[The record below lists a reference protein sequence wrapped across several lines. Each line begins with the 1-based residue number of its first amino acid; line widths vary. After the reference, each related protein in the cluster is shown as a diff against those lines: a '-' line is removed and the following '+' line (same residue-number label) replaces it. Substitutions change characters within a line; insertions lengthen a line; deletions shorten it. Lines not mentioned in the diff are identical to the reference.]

1 MVVSKKKQK
10 TKKTTH
16 KIETEQTVAQSTH
29 TESEE
34 KVIADEV
41 VEDMPITS
49 VIRHRPMPTDMS
61 SVHSEVHSTDTTTL
75 LAPGRPAE
83 VQASVSILPQ
93 TALVTEETVITETE
107 KNTSFTTSG
116 NQKQVSVST
125 TAQRV
130 QDSVEITEIDTTE
143 RSDELLANERP
154 STQQSKTKFVQN
166 QSVVVSE
173 SVAQDNLTNLITA
186 KTIEDTANVDYLIH
200 DAKVVSEIITSQ
212 RETLLEPVRT
222 IGTIASEHIAPLEGI
237 QITEVEQVETESEY
251 IPKSKTPM
259 SKAKFQLT
267 ESEPVE
273 VTEIVTENTSDKY
286 YPEIVVATETA
297 TKSIVSQKPYVS
309 EVMHAPEKEDIFVP
323 GKLPDEQSADVLLQT
338 RETITVTQQTVQET
352 EESFTGKMK
361 PKTVKATD
369 SYTTFDSVTT
379 DVADTQ
385 MPAPNFEQ
393 PLVERK
399 QATVEVDER
408 LSVSMA
414 FVDISESEQRLLTPD
429 ETKTTLASLKY
440 SLLETSESS
449 QPFINEQESVF
460 IEDTKKTVSAKPVFE
475 PSDAVVTEDSYSMD
489 TIQPLQQR
497 KESKCTE
504 ASFSYQLQE
513 STEVTSI
520 ESHDKET
527 EFKTKPMLE
536 EMKATRGY
544 DVLRSVQITA
554 QEISEKEDIFDI
566 TETLSSHKAQA
577 IPSHALTSATVEE
590 VETSLTTN
598 DVLHAIVP
606 LTTPKVTSGELE
618 ETHVTETVPFEGFT
632 DLKLSERPEQ
642 VIASE
647 IFNKRKSIQVTTH
660 DASEKEEHLDL
671 KEKLKSQ
678 KATTVQDDTFK
689 SVIIE
694 EVETALTTSDVAP
707 SLLYPTTAKLVSS
720 NAEEMS
726 VSEVIPFEG
735 VKDLKKDERPEQIIA
750 NRSLDIHRSVEI
762 SEQELS
768 EKEDVF
774 RSIKNLES
782 HITPTMPKETLRS
795 IIVEQVELSQVA
807 TDVNRLDQKLT
818 TAKVINTELEQTV
831 VSELIPFEGIQD
843 LKPKDRPTEALATE
857 AYDICKSVQ
866 VLEQEIVEK
875 EQKLD
880 TIVNSGS
887 HMASSIPAETFKSIM
902 VEEVEL
908 SQVATDVTNQDQP
921 TTTAKVTRSEMEQT
935 FTSEVTSYE
944 GLMDLKLGDRPAE
957 SVASSSYDIQKS
969 LQITEQETADKEEQL
984 DVLNKF
990 DSHVATTVPGN
1001 MLKAIVVEETQTSI
1015 TTTDAPTHGTQQIT
1029 AKLVRPECEQT
1040 SITEIGT
1047 FEDIV
1052 NLKLK
1057 DKPAEENATF
1067 TYGEQ
1072 KSVQITE
1079 QETGEKEKSFE
1090 ESGFVDTYTA
1100 ALVPTDT
1107 LKSVVVEETEYS
1119 MVPVHITRDELKS
1132 IKAKEVREQFEETII
1147 SEVISFENVKTL
1159 KESDKPEENTA
1170 IKSIDVLRSIQITT
1184 QDTSEKEESFLT
1196 EQQDQQIGTTKLA
1209 NVLESIMV
1217 EETLPSQSTGNI
1229 TDKTVPTTT
1238 AKLISSEVKETLVS
1252 ETTPYEDV
1260 MEIQQTEKPE
1270 KKTANTILDLQKS
1283 ITVETSA
1290 ISEKEATFQ
1299 SKPNDTQIASVV
1311 RPDVKN
1317 SIHVEETKSFVT
1329 TSDLTGQLRESVT
1342 AKLMS
1347 SEMFETKVSEI
1358 VSFENVQD
1366 LSDMSKTAAKKGQ
1379 PIYDTQEAIV
1389 VQTSHLSEQETEILQ
1404 SNNTIQL
1411 AKLIPGHSLVSAIVE
1426 DVQPND
1432 SATGS
1437 VTPVRRSSKA
1447 QITCSEVTSRTTV
1460 EMTSYEG
1467 VNEMNSLIQPEQK
1480 IAESVLQEQTP
1491 LIITSDESI
1500 ENEVEFAV
1508 RPDFI
1513 TQSAKPFTDHVALK
1527 TAVVQET
1534 ESIPSINDLGPVEN
1548 KTFTAKVCQE
1558 QHDETKTTETIV
1570 YETTNKYDRST
1581 RPESRKA
1588 EQAFDEQTSVMVST
1602 IDSTESDQP
1611 LELPKTDDQ
1620 QIIPN
1625 ISQMLKS
1632 AVTQE
1637 VYSTDSTTTLHQNIT
1652 ENVRTDFTSTQLEQ
1666 TSTSEITLF
1675 ENVELLSKLKPADKK
1690 KAQSTIST
1698 DMKNILITETTIN
1711 ETEESLDITEANS
1724 VSAAPSIVS
1733 NFVAEQQVTQ
1743 STDSIIP
1750 FASTVSHQKQATTD
1764 FEGLKAPLQTQTQSN
1779 ESTSNLNVYR
1789 ADDQTAILLQQ
1800 ASEALSVQYVVADAK
1815 ESDLILD
1822 VPTEQMATRQ
1832 ASSGLAVAQ
1841 QSEVMATN
1849 TVEQLDERPSKLRQA
1864 QPAVTELS
1872 SSMQQETHCEETI
1885 DELADQPQVTT
1896 KKAKPSVKK
1905 IKAPVQT
1912 VTRAE
1917 NTVKPMQEQN
1927 KIIEEHAIET
1937 TLSTSNKIAETR
1949 ETTTN
1954 ETVETFDINNTR
1966 ETRRASQIIDSFNT
1980 SVVEE
1985 ILSAD
1990 TVTAMHDTQP
2000 IVTEK
2005 LRESTE
2011 PEVCNT
2017 VLVTE
2022 INASELTT
2030 DDVVITTEQDIAQL
2044 VVDTENLFFARSE
2057 KQRIVQGR

>member
-10 TKKTTH
+10 TKKTIH
-16 KIETEQTVAQSTH
+16 KIENEQTVAQSTH
-29 TESEE
+29 TETEE

-41 VEDMPITS
+41 VEDMQITP
-49 VIRHRPMPTDMS
+49 VIRHRPMPTEMS
-61 SVHSEVHSTDTTTL
+61 SVQSEVHSTDTTTL
-75 LAPGRPAE
+75 LAPGRAAE
-83 VQASVSILPQ
+83 VQANVSILPK
-93 TALVTEETVITETE
+93 TALVTVETVTTETE
-107 KNTSFTTSG
+107 ENTSFANSR
-116 NQKQVSVST
+116 KEKRVLAST
-125 TAQRV
+125 TAHRV
-130 QDSVEITEIDTTE
+130 QDSVEITEVDTTE
-143 RSDELLANERP
+143 RSDEFIAEEQPLTRQ
-154 STQQSKTKFVQN
+154 STTKFVKN

-173 SVAQDNLTNLITA
+173 SVAQDNVTNIITA
-186 KTIEDTANVDYLIH
+186 KTIENTATVDYLIH

-222 IGTIASEHIAPLEGI
+222 IETIASEHIAPLEGI
-237 QITEVEQVETESEY
+237 QITEVEQVEMESEY
-251 IPKSKTPM
+251 ISKPKTPT

-379 DVADTQ
+379 DVADIQ

-429 ETKTTLASLKY
+429 ETKTTLASLNY

-449 QPFINEQESVF
+449 QPFINEQESAF
-460 IEDTKKTVSAKPVFE
+460 IEDAKKSVRAKPVLE
-475 PSDAVVTEDSYSMD
+475 PSDAVVTEDSYSLD
-489 TIQPLQQR
+489 TIEPLRQR
-497 KESKCTE
+497 KESKSTE

-527 EFKTKPMLE
+527 EFETRPMLE

-544 DVLRSVQITA
+544 DVHRSVEVTA
-554 QEISEKEDIFDI
+554 QAISEKEDTFNS
-566 TETLSSHKAQA
+566 TEMLSSHKAKA

-590 VETSLTTN
+590 VETSLTTDN
-598 DVLHAIVP
+598 VLHAIVP

-618 ETHVTETVPFEGFT
+618 ETLVTETVPFEGFT
-632 DLKLSERPEQ
+632 DLKMSERPEQ
-642 VIASE
+642 VIASQ
-647 IFNKRKSIQVTTH
+647 ILNKRKSVQVTTH
-660 DASEKEEHLDL
+660 EASEKEEHLEVV
-671 KEKLKSQ
+671 EKLKSQ
-678 KATTVQDDTFK
+678 IATTVQDDTFK

-694 EVETALTTSDVAP
+694 EVETALSTSDVAQ
-707 SLLYPTTAKLVSS
+707 SLLHPTTAKLVSS

-726 VSEVIPFEG
+726 VTEVIPFEG
-735 VKDLKKDERPEQIIA
+735 FRDLKEDERPEQMLA
-750 NRSLDIHRSVEI
+750 NRSLDIRRSVQI

-774 RSIKNLES
+774 RSVKNLES
-782 HITPTMPKETLRS
+782 HISPTVPMETLLS

-807 TDVNRLDQKLT
+807 TDVNRLDQKMT
-818 TAKVINTELEQTV
+818 TAKVISSELEQTL
-831 VSELIPFEGIQD
+831 VSEFIPFEGITD
-843 LKPKDRPTEALATE
+843 LKPNDKPTEVLATQ

-880 TIVNSGS
+880 TIADSGS
-887 HMASSIPAETFKSIM
+887 HTASSIPADTFKSIM

-908 SQVATDVTNQDQP
+908 SQNVTDVKSQDQP

-944 GLMDLKLGDRPAE
+944 GFMDLKVGDRPAE
-957 SVASSSYDIQKS
+957 SVASSSYDVQKS

-984 DVLNKF
+984 DVLNRF
-990 DSHVATTVPGN
+990 DSYVATPVPGD
-1001 MLKAIVVEETQTSI
+1001 MQKSIVVEETQTSL
-1015 TTTDAPTHGTQQIT
+1015 TTIDAPTDEIPLTT
-1029 AKLVRPECEQT
+1029 AKIVRPEYEQT
-1040 SITEIGT
+1040 SVTEVDA
-1047 FEDIV
+1047 FEDIE

-1057 DKPAEENATF
+1057 DKPAGENATF

-1090 ESGFVDTYTA
+1090 KSGFLNTITA
-1100 ALVPTDT
+1100 AVVPTDT
-1107 LKSVVVEETEYS
+1107 LKSVIVQETEYS
-1119 MVPVHITRDELKS
+1119 MVPVDITRDVLKS
-1132 IKAKEVREQFEETII
+1132 ITAKEVREQFDETII
-1147 SEVISFENVKTL
+1147 SEVISFEDVNTL
-1159 KESDKPEENTA
+1159 KQADKPEENTA
-1170 IKSIDVLRSIQITT
+1170 IKSIDVLKSLQITI
-1184 QDTSEKEESFLT
+1184 QDVSEKEESFLT
-1196 EQQDQQIGTTKLA
+1196 EQQDQQVGNTKLA
-1209 NVLESIMV
+1209 HVMESVMV
-1217 EETLPSQSTGNI
+1217 EETYPSQSTGNV
-1229 TDKTVPTTT
+1229 TTKTTPTTT
-1238 AKLISSEVKETLVS
+1238 AKLISSEVKEILVS
-1252 ETTPYEDV
+1252 ETTPYEGV
-1260 MEIQQTEKPE
+1260 TEIKEQEKPE
-1270 KKTANTILDLQKS
+1270 KKTAYTILDEQKS
-1283 ITVETSA
+1283 ITVQANA
-1290 ISEKEATFQ
+1290 ISEKEDTFQ
-1299 SKPNDTQIASVV
+1299 SKPSDTQFASVV

-1317 SIHVEETKSFVT
+1317 SINVEETKSLVT
-1329 TSDLTGQLRESVT
+1329 TSELGEQLRESET
-1342 AKLMS
+1342 AKMLS
-1347 SEMFETKVSEI
+1347 SEMYETKVSEI

-1366 LSDMSKTAAKKGQ
+1366 LSDLLKPTTKKGQ
-1379 PIYDTQEAIV
+1379 PIYDTHEAIV
-1389 VQTSHLSEQETEILQ
+1389 VQTSHLSEQEKEFLEPK
-1404 SNNTIQL
+1404 NTDQL
-1411 AKLIPGHSLVSAIVE
+1411 AKLLPGHSLVSAIVE

-1432 SATGS
+1432 STTDTVS
-1437 VTPVRRSSKA
+1437 PVRRSSKA
-1447 QITCSEVTSRTTV
+1447 QITCTEVTSRTTV

-1467 VNEMNSLIQPEQK
+1467 VNEIISLIRPEEK
-1480 IAESVLQEQTP
+1480 IAEQVLQEQTP

-1500 ENEVEFAV
+1500 EKEVEFSE

-1534 ESIPSINDLGPVEN
+1534 ESIPSLHDLGPIEN
-1548 KTFTAKVCQE
+1548 KTYTANVCQE

-1570 YETTNKYDRST
+1570 YETTNKYDRSI

-1588 EQAFDEQTSVMVST
+1588 EQTFDEQSSVMVST
-1602 IDSTESDQP
+1602 IDSTERDQP
-1611 LELPKTDDQ
+1611 LELSRTDDQ
-1620 QIIPN
+1620 QIKPN
-1625 ISQMLKS
+1625 LSQPLKS
-1632 AVTQE
+1632 AVTEE
-1637 VYSTDSTTTLHQNIT
+1637 VYSTDRTETLHQDIT
-1652 ENVRTDFTSTQLEQ
+1652 ENVKTNVTSTQFEQ
-1666 TSTSEITLF
+1666 TSTSEVTLF
-1675 ENVELLSKLKPADKK
+1675 ENVEQLSNIKPSDKK

-1698 DMKNILITETTIN
+1698 DMKNVLITETTIN
-1711 ETEESLDITEANS
+1711 ETENYLDITENSS

-1743 STDSIIP
+1743 STDSIVP
-1750 FASTVSHQKQATTD
+1750 FTSIEADQKQATTD
-1764 FEGLKAPLQTQTQSN
+1764 FEGLKAPMQTQTEPN
-1779 ESTSNLNVYR
+1779 ETTSNLNVYR

-1800 ASEALSVQYVVADAK
+1800 ASEALSVQYVVADTK
-1815 ESDLILD
+1815 ECDLELD
-1822 VPTEQMATRQ
+1822 VPTEQLATRQ
-1832 ASSGLAVAQ
+1832 TLSGLTVAE
-1841 QSEVMATN
+1841 QSEVLATN
-1849 TVEQLDERPSKLRQA
+1849 TVEQLDKKPSKLRQA
-1864 QPAVTELS
+1864 QPGVTELS
-1872 SSMQQETHCEETI
+1872 SSIQQETRCEETI

-1905 IKAPVQT
+1905 LKAPVQT

-1917 NTVKPMQEQN
+1917 ITVKPMQETN

-1937 TLSTSNKIAETR
+1937 KLSTSNKIAETR
-1949 ETTTN
+1949 QTTTN
-1954 ETVETFDINNTR
+1954 ETCETFETNNTR
-1966 ETRRASQIIDSFNT
+1966 ETQCATQIIDSFNT

-1985 ILSAD
+1985 ILSAE
-1990 TVTAMHDTQP
+1990 TVTAMRDTQL
-2000 IVTEK
+2000 IVNEK
-2005 LRESTE
+2005 LRERTE
-2011 PEVCNT
+2011 PEICNT

-2030 DDVVITTEQDIAQL
+2030 DDVVITTQQDIAQL
-2044 VVDTENLFFARSE
+2044 VVDTESLFFAKSE
-2057 KQRIVQGR
+2057 KQMIVQGR

>member
-10 TKKTTH
+10 TKNTTH
-16 KIETEQTVAQSTH
+16 KIETEQTVLQSTH

-41 VEDMPITS
+41 VEEMQITAA
-49 VIRHRPMPTDMS
+49 IQHRPMPTDMS
-61 SVHSEVHSTDTTTL
+61 SVQSEVHSTDTTTL
-75 LAPGRPAE
+75 LAPGRAAE
-83 VQASVSILPQ
+83 VKANVSILPQ
-93 TALVTEETVITETE
+93 TALVAEETVTTETE
-107 KNTSFTTSG
+107 KNTSFTTSRK
-116 NQKQVSVST
+116 QKRVSAST

-130 QDSVEITEIDTTE
+130 QDSVEITEVDTTE
-143 RSDELLANERP
+143 RSDELIADERP
-154 STQQSKTKFVQN
+154 LAHQSKMKFVQN

-173 SVAQDNLTNLITA
+173 SVAQDNVTNIITA
-186 KTIEDTANVDYLIH
+186 KTIENTATVDYLIH

-222 IGTIASEHIAPLEGI
+222 IETIASEHIAPLEGI
-237 QITEVEQVETESEY
+237 QITEVEQVEMENEFISK
-251 IPKSKTPM
+251 PKTPT

-323 GKLPDEQSADVLLQT
+323 SKLPDEQSADVLLQT

-369 SYTTFDSVTT
+369 SYNTFDSVTT

-385 MPAPNFEQ
+385 MPAPTFEQ

-429 ETKTTLASLKY
+429 ETKSTLANLKY

-449 QPFINEQESVF
+449 QPFINEQESIF
-460 IEDTKKTVSAKPVFE
+460 IEDAKKTISAKPMLE
-475 PSDAVVTEDSYSMD
+475 PSDAIITDDSYPLD
-489 TIQPLQQR
+489 TIEPLRQR
-497 KESKCTE
+497 KESKCME
-504 ASFSYQLQE
+504 AAFSYQLQE

-527 EFKTKPMLE
+527 EFKTKPMLDE
-536 EMKATRGY
+536 IKATRGY
-544 DVLRSVQITA
+544 DVLRSVQVTA

-566 TETLSSHKAQA
+566 TENLSSHKAKA

-590 VETSLTTN
+590 VETSLTTD
-598 DVLHAIVP
+598 DVLHDIVP
-606 LTTPKVTSGELE
+606 LTNPKISSDEFE

-632 DLKLSERPEQ
+632 ALKKSKLPEQ
-642 VIASE
+642 VIATQ
-647 IFNKRKSIQVTTH
+647 ILNKQKSILVTTH
-660 DASEKEEHLDL
+660 DASEKEEQLDVQ
-671 KEKLKSQ
+671 KLKSQ
-678 KATTVQDDTFK
+678 IATTVQDDTFK

-694 EVETALTTSDVAP
+694 EVETALSTLDVAQT
-707 SLLYPTTAKLVSS
+707 LLHPTTAKLVSS

-735 VKDLKKDERPEQIIA
+735 VKDLKEDDKPEQMLA
-750 NRSLDIHRSVEI
+750 NRSLDIRRSVQI
-762 SEQELS
+762 SEQDLP

-782 HITPTMPKETLRS
+782 HISPTMPTETLRS

-807 TDVNRLDQKLT
+807 TDAKRLDQKMT
-818 TAKVINTELEQTV
+818 TAKVISTELEETV
-831 VSELIPFEGIQD
+831 VSELITFEGIKD
-843 LKPKDRPTEALATE
+843 LKPHDMPTEVVATQ

-875 EQKLD
+875 EQSLN
-880 TIVNSGS
+880 TIASSGS
-887 HMASSIPAETFKSIM
+887 HTACSIPADTLKSIQ

-908 SQVATDVTNQDQP
+908 SQQVTDVLNQDHP
-921 TTTAKVTRSEMEQT
+921 TTTAKITRSEMEPT

-944 GLMDLKLGDRPAE
+944 GVRDLKLEDRPAE
-957 SVASSSYDIQKS
+957 SVAISSYDIQKS

-984 DVLNKF
+984 DLLNIF
-990 DSHVATTVPGN
+990 DSHVATTVPSDV
-1001 MLKAIVVEETQTSI
+1001 LKAIVVEETQTSL
-1015 TTTDAPTHGTQQIT
+1015 TTTDASTDETQPIK
-1029 AKLVRPECEQT
+1029 AKLVRPEYEQT
-1040 SITEIGT
+1040 SVTEVGA
-1047 FEDIV
+1047 FEDIENFKV
-1052 NLKLK
+1052 K
-1057 DKPAEENATF
+1057 DNPAGENATLI
-1067 TYGEQ
+1067 YGEQ

-1079 QETGEKEKSFE
+1079 QETGEKEKTFE
-1090 ESGFVDTYTA
+1090 KSGFFDTQTA
-1100 ALVPTDT
+1100 ALAATDT
-1107 LKSVVVEETEYS
+1107 FKSVVVEETEYS
-1119 MVPVHITRDELKS
+1119 MVPVHITEDALKS
-1132 IKAKEVREQFEETII
+1132 IKAKEVHEKFDETII
-1147 SEVISFENVKTL
+1147 SEMISFENAKIL
-1159 KESDKPEENTA
+1159 KETDKPETNTA
-1170 IKSIDVLRSIQITT
+1170 TKSVDVLRSLQITT
-1184 QDTSEKEESFLT
+1184 LDVSEKEESFLT
-1196 EQQDQQIGTTKLA
+1196 EQQDQQVGTTKLA
-1209 NVLESIMV
+1209 HVLESIMV
-1217 EETLPSQSTGNI
+1217 EETHPSQNTGNVTEKI
-1229 TDKTVPTTT
+1229 TPTIS
-1238 AKLISSEVKETLVS
+1238 ARLISPEVKETIVS
-1252 ETTPYEDV
+1252 ETTTYEDV
-1260 MEIQQTEKPE
+1260 TEMQEKEEPE
-1270 KKTANTILDLQKS
+1270 NKTAKTILDELKS
-1283 ITVETSA
+1283 ITVQTSV
-1290 ISEKEATFQ
+1290 ISEKESAFQ
-1299 SKPNDTQIASVV
+1299 SMPNDTQIASVA
-1311 RPDVKN
+1311 RPDVQN
-1317 SIHVEETKSFVT
+1317 SVNVEETKSFVT
-1329 TSDLTGQLRESVT
+1329 TSELSEQLRESET
-1342 AKLMS
+1342 AKILS
-1347 SEMFETKVSEI
+1347 SEMYETKVSEI

-1366 LSDMSKTAAKKGQ
+1366 LSDLSKTSTKRGQ
-1379 PIYDTQEAIV
+1379 PVYDTQEAIV
-1389 VQTSHLSEQETEILQ
+1389 VQTSHLSEQETELLE
-1404 SNNTIQL
+1404 SKKTDQL

-1432 SATGS
+1432 SATES
-1437 VTPVRRSSKA
+1437 VNPVRPLTKA
-1447 QITCSEVTSRTTV
+1447 QIICSEVTSRTTV
-1460 EMTSYEG
+1460 ETTSYEG
-1467 VNEMNSLIQPEQK
+1467 INDMTALIRPEEK
-1480 IAESVLQEQTP
+1480 VAEPVLQEQTP

-1500 ENEVEFAV
+1500 ENEVEFAD

-1534 ESIPSINDLGPVEN
+1534 ESMPSIQDLGPIEN
-1548 KTFTAKVCQE
+1548 KTCTASVSQE
-1558 QHDETKTTETIV
+1558 QHDQTKTTETIV
-1570 YETTNKYDRST
+1570 YETTNKYDMSV

-1588 EQAFDEQTSVMVST
+1588 EQTFDEQTSVLVST
-1602 IDSTESDQP
+1602 IDSTERDQP
-1611 LELPKTDDQ
+1611 LELLKAEDQ
-1620 QIIPN
+1620 QIKPN
-1625 ISQMLKS
+1625 LSQMLKS
-1632 AVTQE
+1632 AVTEE
-1637 VYSTDSTTTLHQNIT
+1637 VYSTDRTETLHQDIT
-1652 ENVRTDFTSTQLEQ
+1652 ENVRTNVTSTQFEQ
-1666 TSTSEITLF
+1666 TSTSEVTLF
-1675 ENVELLSKLKPADKK
+1675 ENVEQLSKTELTNKQ

-1711 ETEESLDITEANS
+1711 ETEKNLDITEIAS
-1724 VSAAPSIVS
+1724 VSAAPNIVS

-1743 STDSIIP
+1743 STDSTVP
-1750 FASTVSHQKQATTD
+1750 FTRIESPQKQATTD
-1764 FEGLKAPLQTQTQSN
+1764 FEGLKAPMQTQTQLN
-1779 ESTSNLNVYR
+1779 ETTSNLNLYR

-1800 ASEALSVQYVVADAK
+1800 ASEALSVQCIVADGK
-1815 ESDLILD
+1815 VSDLALH
-1822 VPTEQMATRQ
+1822 VPTEQMATTQ
-1832 ASSGLAVAQ
+1832 TLSGLTVAQ

-1849 TVEQLDERPSKLRQA
+1849 TVEQIDEKPSELRQA
-1864 QPAVTELS
+1864 HPAVTELS
-1872 SSMQQETHCEETI
+1872 SSIQQETRYEETI
-1885 DELADQPQVTT
+1885 DELVDQPHVTT

-1905 IKAPVQT
+1905 LKAPVQT

-1990 TVTAMHDTQP
+1990 TVTAMRDTQP

-2005 LRESTE
+2005 LRERTE

-2030 DDVVITTEQDIAQL
+2030 DDVVIETQQDIAQL
-2044 VVDTENLFFARSE
+2044 VVDTDNLFLARTE
-2057 KQRIVQGR
+2057 KQTIVQGR

>member
-1 MVVSKKKQK
+1 ME
-10 TKKTTH
+10 
-16 KIETEQTVAQSTH
+16 ITE
-29 TESEE
+29 
-34 KVIADEV
+34 VIL
-41 VEDMPITS
+41 
-49 VIRHRPMPTDMS
+49 HRPMPTDMS
-61 SVHSEVHSTDTTTL
+61 SVQSEVHPTDTTTL
-75 LAPGRPAE
+75 LAPGLAAE
-83 VQASVSILPQ
+83 FQANVSILPQ
-93 TALVTEETVITETE
+93 TALVAEETVTTETE
-107 KNTSFTTSG
+107 ENTSLTASRK
-116 NQKQVSVST
+116 QKRVSAST

-130 QDSVEITEIDTTE
+130 KDSVEITEVETSE
-143 RSDELLANERP
+143 RSDELIAVERP
-154 STQQSKTKFVQN
+154 STRQSKTKFVQN

-173 SVAQDNLTNLITA
+173 LVAQDNVTNIITA
-186 KTIEDTANVDYLIH
+186 KTIENIATVDYLIH

-212 RETLLEPVRT
+212 RETLLEPDRT
-222 IGTIASEHIAPLEGI
+222 IGTIANEHIAPLEGI
-237 QITEVEQVETESEY
+237 QITEVEQAEMEGEY
-251 IPKSKTPM
+251 ISKPKAPT

-273 VTEIVTENTSDKY
+273 VTEIVTENTSNKY

-369 SYTTFDSVTT
+369 SYTTFESVTT

-385 MPAPNFEQ
+385 MPASNFEQ

-414 FVDISESEQRLLTPD
+414 IVDISESEQRLLTPD

-449 QPFINEQESVF
+449 QPFINEQEAAF
-460 IEDTKKTVSAKPVFE
+460 IEDAKKTLSAKPVLE
-475 PSDAVVTEDSYSMD
+475 PSDAVVTDDSYPLD
-489 TIQPLQQR
+489 TIQPLRQR

-520 ESHDKET
+520 VSHDKET
-527 EFKTKPMLE
+527 DFKTKPMLE
-536 EMKATRGY
+536 EMKATRSY
-544 DVLRSVQITA
+544 DVLRSVQVTA

-566 TETLSSHKAQA
+566 TETLSSHKAIA
-577 IPSHALTSATVEE
+577 TPSHALTSATVEE
-590 VETSLTTN
+590 VETSLTTD
-598 DVLHAIVP
+598 DVLQPIMP
-606 LTTPKVTSGELE
+606 LTTPKVTSGEFE

-632 DLKLSERPEQ
+632 DFKLSERPEQ
-642 VIASE
+642 VIATQ
-647 IFNKRKSIQVTTH
+647 ILNKQKSIQVTTH
-660 DASEKEEHLDL
+660 DASEKEEHLEVL
-671 KEKLKSQ
+671 EKYKSQ
-678 KATTVQDDTFK
+678 IANTVQDDTFK

-694 EVETALTTSDVAP
+694 EVETALSTLDVAP
-707 SLLYPTTAKLVSS
+707 SLVHQTTAKLVSS

-735 VKDLKKDERPEQIIA
+735 VKDLKEDERPEQMLA
-750 NRSLDIHRSVEI
+750 KRSLDIHRSVQI

-782 HITPTMPKETLRS
+782 HISPTLPNETMRS

-807 TDVNRLDQKLT
+807 TDVNRLDTKIT
-818 TAKVINTELEQTV
+818 SAKAISSELEQTI
-831 VSELIPFEGIQD
+831 VSELIPFEGLND
-843 LKPKDRPTEALATE
+843 LKPHDRPTEVVATQ

-875 EQKLD
+875 EQKLN
-880 TIVNSGS
+880 TIANLAS
-887 HMASSIPAETFKSIM
+887 HTASSIPADTFKSIM

-908 SQVATDVTNQDQP
+908 SQLAADVMSQEQP
-921 TTTAKVTRSEMEQT
+921 TNTAKATRYEMEQT
-935 FTSEVTSYE
+935 STSEVTSYE
-944 GLMDLKLGDRPAE
+944 GFMDLKLEDRPAE
-957 SVASSSYDIQKS
+957 SVAFPNYDIQKS

-984 DVLNKF
+984 DVLNRL
-990 DSHVATTVPGN
+990 DSHVATTVPGD
-1001 MLKAIVVEETQTSI
+1001 MLKAIVVEETQTLL
-1015 TTTDAPTHGTQQIT
+1015 TTIDTPTDGTQST
-1029 AKLVRPECEQT
+1029 KAKLIRPEYEQT
-1040 SITEIGT
+1040 SVTEVGA
-1047 FEDIV
+1047 FEDIE

-1057 DKPAEENATF
+1057 DKPDRENATF

-1072 KSVQITE
+1072 KSVQVIE

-1090 ESGFVDTYTA
+1090 KSSFLDTHTA
-1100 ALVPTDT
+1100 SVVPTDT
-1107 LKSVVVEETEYS
+1107 LKSVVVKETEYS
-1119 MVPVHITRDELKS
+1119 MVPVNIMQDALKS
-1132 IKAKEVREQFEETII
+1132 IKAKEVHERFDETII
-1147 SEVISFENVKTL
+1147 SEVISYENVKVL
-1159 KESDKPEENTA
+1159 KETDKPEENMAT
-1170 IKSIDVLRSIQITT
+1170 KSIDVLKSLQVTT
-1184 QDTSEKEESFLT
+1184 QAVSEREESFLT
-1196 EQQDQQIGTTKLA
+1196 EQQDQQVGNSKLA
-1209 NVLESIMV
+1209 HVLESITI
-1217 EETLPSQSTGNI
+1217 EETHPSQSTGSF
-1229 TDKTVPTTT
+1229 TEKTTPTTT
-1238 AKLISSEVKETLVS
+1238 AKLISPEGKETLVS
-1252 ETTPYEDV
+1252 ETTTYEDV
-1260 MEIQQTEKPE
+1260 MEIQELEKPE
-1270 KKTANTILDLQKS
+1270 KKTAKTILDEQKS
-1283 ITVETSA
+1283 ITVQISA
-1290 ISEKEATFQ
+1290 ISEKETPFQPKATGIQNASIVQ
-1299 SKPNDTQIASVV
+1299 S
-1311 RPDVKN
+1311 DVKGAIN
-1317 SIHVEETKSFVT
+1317 VEETKSFIM
-1329 TSDLTGQLRESVT
+1329 TSELTDQSRESEK
-1342 AKLMS
+1342 AKLLR
-1347 SEMFETKVSEI
+1347 SEMHETKISEI

-1366 LSDMSKTAAKKGQ
+1366 LSELSKTTAKIGQ

-1389 VQTSHLSEQETEILQ
+1389 IQTSQLSEQETEFLEPK
-1404 SNNTIQL
+1404 NTDQM

-1426 DVQPND
+1426 DIQPND
-1432 SATGS
+1432 SATES
-1437 VTPVRRSSKA
+1437 VAPVRRSSKA

-1460 EMTSYEG
+1460 ETTSYEG
-1467 VNEMNSLIQPEQK
+1467 VNELISLIKPEEK
-1480 IAESVLQEQTP
+1480 VGEPVLQEQTP
-1491 LIITSDESI
+1491 LIITSEESI

-1534 ESIPSINDLGPVEN
+1534 ESIPSIHDLGPTEN
-1548 KTFTAKVCQE
+1548 KTFTANVCQE
-1558 QHDETKTTETIV
+1558 QHDETKTTETMV
-1570 YETTNKYDRST
+1570 YETTDKYDRSV

-1588 EQAFDEQTSVMVST
+1588 EQTFDEHTSVMVST
-1602 IDSTESDQP
+1602 IDSTERDQP
-1611 LELPKTDDQ
+1611 LKLLKTEDQ
-1620 QIIPN
+1620 QINPSL
-1625 ISQMLKS
+1625 SQILKS
-1632 AVTQE
+1632 AVTEE
-1637 VYSTDSTTTLHQNIT
+1637 VYSTDRTETLQQNIT
-1652 ENVRTDFTSTQLEQ
+1652 ENVRTNVTSTQFEQ
-1666 TSTSEITLF
+1666 TSTSELTLF
-1675 ENVELLSKLKPADKK
+1675 ENVEQLNKLEKNDMK

-1711 ETEESLDITEANS
+1711 ETEKNLDITEATS
-1724 VSAAPSIVS
+1724 VSAALNIVS

-1743 STDSIIP
+1743 STDSIVP
-1750 FASTVSHQKQATTD
+1750 FTSTESHQMQATTD
-1764 FEGLKAPLQTQTQSN
+1764 FEGLKAPMQTQTQPN
-1779 ESTSNLNVYR
+1779 ETTTNLNVYR

-1800 ASEALSVQYVVADAK
+1800 ASEALSVQYVVTDASV
-1815 ESDLILD
+1815 SDLALD
-1822 VPTEQMATRQ
+1822 VQAEQMATRQ
-1832 ASSGLAVAQ
+1832 TLSGLTVAQ
-1841 QSEVMATN
+1841 QSEVVATN
-1849 TVEQLDERPSKLRQA
+1849 TVVQLDEKPSKLRQA
-1864 QPAVTELS
+1864 QPAVSELS
-1872 SSMQQETHCEETI
+1872 SSIQQETRCEETI
-1885 DELADQPQVTT
+1885 DELVSQPQVTT

-1905 IKAPVQT
+1905 LKAPVQT

-1966 ETRRASQIIDSFNT
+1966 EMRRASQNIDSFNT

-1990 TVTAMHDTQP
+1990 TVTAMRDTQP
-2000 IVTEK
+2000 ILNEK
-2005 LRESTE
+2005 LRELTE

-2030 DDVVITTEQDIAQL
+2030 DDVVITTQQDIAQL
-2044 VVDTENLFFARSE
+2044 VVDTENLFFAISE
-2057 KQRIVQGR
+2057 KQMIVQGR